1 MSPQTTPTP
10 VAGPPFT
17 LSGTVYEATS
27 TGRRPLAGV
36 PLDVSLEYQQR
47 TPRVTSDSA
56 GRYSVS
62 IGSAESHKVAAELEG
77 YSQPCRASVALTA
90 DGVLDVYVVA
100 NSLLERVAIP
110 PSLPV
115 VQPTLTGR
123 VFERTTS
130 GLRPVSGAKVYM
142 DFSAGFG
149 IAPSANTVTD
159 SAGRYLLCNVQDV
172 GWGLTVNA
180 WKYPRYS
187 EARHVPTP
195 ITSEVDLEIVER

>member
-1 MSPQTTPTP
+1 M
-10 VAGPPFT
+10 
-17 LSGTVYEATS
+17 
-27 TGRRPLAGV
+27 
-36 PLDVSLEYQQR
+36 
-47 TPRVTSDSA
+47 
-56 GRYSVS
+56 
-62 IGSAESHKVAAELEG
+62 
-77 YSQPCRASVALTA
+77 
-90 DGVLDVYVVA
+90 
-100 NSLLERVAIP
+100 
-110 PSLPV
+110 
-115 VQPTLTGR
+115 
-123 VFERTTS
+123 FERTTS